1 MNNEYEVVLRELIT
15 KHFWSEEL
23 EWSWVEGTTL
33 KDVDENLYLRI
44 LSLVPDL
51 INEK

>member
-1 MNNEYEVVLRELIT
+1 MNNEYEVVLRELLT

-33 KDVDENLYLRI
+33 KDVDEALYLQI
-44 LSLVPDL
+44 LSLVPDV
-51 INEK
+51 IDGK

>member
-1 MNNEYEVVLRELIT
+1 MNSEYEKVLRELLT

-33 KDVDENLYLRI
+33 KDVDEDLYLKI
-44 LSLVPDL
+44 LSLVPDV
-51 INEK
+51 IDGK